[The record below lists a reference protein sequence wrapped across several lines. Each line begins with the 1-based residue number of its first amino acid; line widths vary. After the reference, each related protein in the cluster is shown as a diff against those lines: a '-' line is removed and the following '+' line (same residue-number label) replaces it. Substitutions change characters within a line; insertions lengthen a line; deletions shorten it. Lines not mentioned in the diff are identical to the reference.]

1 MEHFLLL
8 LSGFMFEVIN
18 SFQEQRDAVKSTVSV
33 LKQQTARDMANSTD
47 KGVMFH
53 QRFNED
59 ITYSEDRGTTI
70 SASVSYVFRHSA
82 YAVLQKQV
90 DEI

>member
-82 YAVLQKQV
+82 YAVLQTQV